1 MGRRRI
7 SSGGDKIMKTLLI
20 LTLLVS
26 CSTQSISESCNNFNG
41 YSSKKECIIAKEDKR
56 NQLIEDVK
64 RRRDNRQICTK
75 SASGVNCN

>member
-1 MGRRRI
+1 MRY
-7 SSGGDKIMKTLLI
+7 LLI
-20 LTLLVS
+20 LALLVS
-26 CSTQSISESCNNFNG
+26 CSTQTISESCNDFSG
-41 YSSKKECIIAKEDKR
+41 YNSKKECIIAKEDKR